1 MKKKYKCVVS
11 VKDSDTLS
19 MTTPV
24 PNIIVK
30 EPISPTPAPES
41 AKNDIFSKL
50 DIVEKRDLLEGI
62 YNNLKKT
69 EGADS
74 EKVAEFEKK
83 LGKQYII
90 VLSDKS
96 REAVI
101 DAITM
106 LIKEPYVKY
115 ADPNYICEPAI

>member
-1 MKKKYKCVVS
+1 MRF
-11 VKDSDTLS
+11 
-19 MTTPV
+19 
-24 PNIIVK
+24 
-30 EPISPTPAPES
+30 
-41 AKNDIFSKL
+41 FSKL

-83 LGKQYII
+83 LGKQFII

-101 DAITM
+101 AAITM

-115 ADPNYICEPAI
+115 AEPDYICKPAI